1 MSVLSRRHDQRLREV
16 YRSSGWPCQDLLEV
30 ELLASGLLERRIDTQ
45 GRETLRVTD
54 AGLLQLAQAHAGNK
68 AARSAHEALVERVCI
83 EMGRAGRLVWRGLS
97 LRAPVPLSAALSAAL
112 SGAVPD
118 SLSDA
123 PSDFSSDALTDAATD
138 GSAARDST
146 ALQVAGGMPRPAEPR
161 LVHEPAQD
169 AAVRRMWAIACPD
182 VFSIRHTSVE
192 AYLEPIVHEIKVSRA
207 DLLGD
212 LKKPNKRAAYLGL
225 GGECWYVLGQTAR
238 GKPIAQPDEIPP
250 ECGVMLCEGD
260 QGERLVVARPA
271 PRKPMAHMP
280 FHIWMALAKATP
292 VARGEDAGQAFL

>member
-1 MSVLSRRHDQRLREV
+1 MSALSRRHDQRLREI

-30 ELLASGLLERRIDTQ
+30 ELLASGLLERRIDAL
-45 GRETLRVTD
+45 GHETLRVTD
-54 AGLLQLAQAHAGNK
+54 AGIAQMAQAHAGNK

-97 LRAPVPLSAALSAAL
+97 LRAPVPLSDASVDHP
-112 SGAVPD
+112 SGVE
-118 SLSDA
+118 
-123 PSDFSSDALTDAATD
+123 
-138 GSAARDST
+138 
-146 ALQVAGGMPRPAEPR
+146 VAGQMADLTESGLAQKPAR
-161 LVHEPAQD
+161 RGALD
-169 AAVRRMWAIACPD
+169 RMWAMACPD

-225 GGECWYVLGQTAR
+225 GGECWYVLGQTAKGR
-238 GKPIAQPDEIPP
+238 PIAQPDEIPP
-250 ECGVMLCEGD
+250 ECGVMLCEGN

-271 PRKPMAHMP
+271 PRKPMARMP
-280 FHIWMALAKATP
+280 FHIWMSLAKATP
-292 VARGEDAGQAFL
+292 VARGEDAGQTFL

>member
-1 MSVLSRRHDQRLREV
+1 MLPAPLPATPHDGAPAALPALHRRHHQRLREV

-30 ELLASGLLERRIDTQ
+30 DLLASGLLERRINTQ
-45 GRETLRVTD
+45 GYETLRVTD

-97 LRAPVPLSAALSAAL
+97 LRAQVPLSAVSEDHPSATEVAGQMADL
-112 SGAVPD
+112 TESGLAQEPTHR
-118 SLSDA
+118 
-123 PSDFSSDALTDAATD
+123 DALD
-138 GSAARDST
+138 RI
-146 ALQVAGGMPRPAEPR
+146 
-161 LVHEPAQD
+161 
-169 AAVRRMWAIACPD
+169 WAMACPD

-225 GGECWYVLGQTAR
+225 GGECWYVLGQTAKGR
-238 GKPIAQPDEIPP
+238 PIAQPDEIPP

-260 QGERLVVARPA
+260 QGGCLVVARPA

-280 FHIWMALAKATP
+280 FHIWMALARTTP
-292 VARGEDAGQAFL
+292 VARRVDRAQVIF